1 MMNTCY
7 IVLYT
12 FRDINTNEDRPII
25 SAVFTSKKDA
35 QTYIN
40 TLDDSDSYYIEESE
54 LYCDNTV
61 QEEISYM
68 TKRHNDERRCLVEE
82 CDSWKARYYEIL
94 DYLSTHVLKS
104 KIELVCQIPN
114 LTEYDLEVIKEWI
127 RQDSDKGE

>member
-1 MMNTCY
+1 MNTCY
-7 IVLYT
+7 IVMYA
-12 FRDINTNEDRPII
+12 FRDINTNEDKAII

-54 LYCDNTV
+54 LYCDNMI

-68 TKRHNDERRCLVEE
+68 TKRHKDECRYLVEE

-94 DYLSTHVLKS
+94 DYLSTHVLES

-114 LTEYDLEVIKEWI
+114 LTEHDLEVIKEWI
-127 RQDSDKGE
+127 KQDSDKGE

>member
-1 MMNTCY
+1 MNTCY

-82 CDSWKARYYEIL
+82 RDSWKVRYYEIL
-94 DYLSTHVLKS
+94 DYLSTHVLES

-114 LTEYDLEVIKEWI
+114 LTEHDLEVIKGWI